1 MKDCGRDPVG
11 MVGNSAAFLAMVEL
25 TSRVAQRDAT
35 VLVEGETGTGKELA
49 ARAIHYNGPR
59 RKGPFIPCN
68 CGAIPESLVE
78 SELFGHRQG
87 AFTDAKQASTGIIFL
102 AHGGTL
108 FLDEVDSLSPKA
120 QVTLLRFLQERTIRR
135 VGETMERAVD
145 VRVVAASSRTLEG
158 MVERGLFRSDL
169 FYRLNIMYVM
179 IPPLR
184 ERGADIEL
192 LAAHFIA
199 KLSRRYNGPSTLD
212 AASIAWLHTQPWPG
226 NVRQLE
232 NFLEREYL
240 LGEGLAA
247 LRFSVLAEPAC
258 EPELKRWNYRAA
270 KGRVVESFNR
280 RYLDELMRSSRPKSR
295 RSLPAARAASVTLP
309 RVKRFGDANGR
320 CSAFEVGRRCRNS
333 AQFTRGT
340 RSAVGSTIGRR
351 IRISR
356 DWRCLRPWRESS
368 AQLSRL
374 RGGVKVTEARR
385 HAARPPSRERRSM
398 PRGRATRPRQQSVS
412 ACRLAS

>member
-1 MKDCGRDPVG
+1 MKDGGLDPLG
-11 MVGNSAAFLAMVEL
+11 MVGNSPAFLATVEL
-25 TSRVAQRDAT
+25 ISRIAQRDAT

-59 RKGPFIPCN
+59 RKGPFVPIN

-87 AFTDAKQASTGIIFL
+87 AFTDAKQASPGIILL

-135 VGETMERAVD
+135 VGETLERAVD
-145 VRVVAASSRTLEG
+145 VRVVAASSRRLEG
-158 MVERGLFRSDL
+158 QVERGLFRSDL

-184 ERGADIEL
+184 ERGSDIEL
-192 LAAHFIA
+192 LAADFVA

-240 LGEGLAA
+240 LSEGLAA
-247 LRFSVLAEPAC
+247 LRFSALAEPAC
-258 EPELKRWNYRAA
+258 DPGRERWNYRAA
-270 KGRVVESFNR
+270 KAHVIDSFNR
-280 RYLDELMRSSRPKSR
+280 RYLDEIMRSTRGN
-295 RSLPAARAASVTLP
+295 VTL
-309 RVKRFGDANGR
+309 A
-320 CSAFEVGRRCRNS
+320 A
-333 AQFTRGT
+333 
-340 RSAVGSTIGRR
+340 
-351 IRISR
+351 
-356 DWRCLRPWRESS
+356 
-368 AQLSRL
+368 
-374 RGGVKVTEARR
+374 
-385 HAARPPSRERRSM
+385 HAAGKERRDF
-398 PRGRATRPRQQSVS
+398 GRLLRTYAIRPESFRPEYSVS
-412 ACRLAS
+412 D